1 MEKEVIERIN
11 ALTNQ
16 IAKLPKGY
24 ISVKK
29 IGGNIYYY
37 HQWNE
42 DGKKVSKYLNQEEL
56 LKLDALIKERQL
68 LEQELKALKLGY
80 NISFTL
86 MHLNQKVVDLLFDD
100 KGYIKA
106 TGNIY
111 AINHLPVG
119 SLDDKGRLSFANLTE
134 WWNER
139 SIPLSRSGIQD
150 VFDKLDITNSQILLL
165 KCFGLSLSDQYWI
178 KPKDEDINWED
189 INFFHHD
196 FSEDVGELLLGGE
209 LKNKDLDLSSP
220 DNTSV
225 GNLKKRWK
233 IVSGKRIL
241 IKGGSNPFRQEP
253 YNEVVAS
260 KVASALNIPHIVY
273 TLKEIDGY
281 PYSECEDFIKEDED
295 LIPAYLINKTL
306 KKSNN
311 DSSYTHLLKCT
322 EKLGIKGF
330 KEYLDRLIVLD
341 YIIANE
347 DRHFNNFG
355 VIRNSK
361 TLEFIGPA
369 PIYDSGSSFG
379 YNKIN
384 ADIKAFKDIET
395 KPFKNNLLDQL
406 KLVSSFDWLDI
417 KQLDNIKA
425 NIKSWFTALESKY
438 LDEERIKAI
447 SEAVIIR
454 IDYLINSVLQK

>member
-1 MEKEVIERIN
+1 MNKEVIERIN

-150 VFDKLDITNSQILLL
+150 VFDKLEITNSQALLL
-165 KCFGLSLSDQYWI
+165 KCFALSLSDQYWI
-178 KPKDEDINWED
+178 KPKEEDISWED
-189 INFFHHD
+189 INFFHHN

-233 IVSGKRIL
+233 IAGHKRIL

-260 KVASALNIPHIVY
+260 KVASVLNIPHIVY

-379 YNKIN
+379 YNKIS

-447 SEAVIIR
+447 SEAIIIR